1 MVALRDCHANLNS
14 RLLEAA
20 TSPPVR
26 AFCSRK
32 GNHQVSKISKATLPV
47 AAVTNVTTATT
58 VPLAG
63 TVESGLFAP
72 ASHQRFKQWGAVFV
86 TCISAAFQAQVMAG
100 RVLIEAKEQA
110 VREATDWTRVLEIY
124 FAGVKPNRA
133 NHLMVLAERWDG
145 SSDEERNILDSVNVK
160 VGTWVLMQSEP
171 GVLAD
176 AVADVRA
183 GAALSEVAR
192 RLHSK
197 AQERVKKTGSDL
209 TVAMVEEIAD
219 SEQHIKELTRDIER
233 LEKERADLT
242 LTIAVE
248 KEEKDKLER
257 QATAL
262 NADLDKAQAEVK
274 SLRARPITPPA
285 AAPKSETNDVEIEE
299 RRGELRLLEKRLSD
313 KRAELAQVESHLA
326 DIADIERQIDDFLS
340 ELTVD
345 TLEKCLIGLPSDG
358 KARLAAKIATLHVR
372 AEALKKLVG

>member
-1 MVALRDCHANLNS
+1 
-14 RLLEAA
+14 
-20 TSPPVR
+20 
-26 AFCSRK
+26 
-32 GNHQVSKISKATLPV
+32 VSKISKATLPV